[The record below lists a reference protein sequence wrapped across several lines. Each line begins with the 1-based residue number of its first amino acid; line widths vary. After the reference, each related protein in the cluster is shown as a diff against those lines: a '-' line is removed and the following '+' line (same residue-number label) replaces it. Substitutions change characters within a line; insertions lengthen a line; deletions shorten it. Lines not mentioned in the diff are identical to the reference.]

1 MQFMDPYNFD
11 LDRVQRC
18 CLHYGVP
25 DKENK
30 ARLIPFCAMNN
41 FHRQSVE
48 REFSISAGAK
58 PPEEA
63 TTGKTTAPAKQP
75 IIVK

>member
-1 MQFMDPYNFD
+1 
-11 LDRVQRC
+11 
-18 CLHYGVP
+18 
-25 DKENK
+25 
-30 ARLIPFCAMNN
+30 MNN

-48 REFSISAGAK
+48 REFCTSAKAK

-75 IIVK
+75 ISMK